1 MDGCPHRKNFDEL
14 IEHGDLHGHSP
25 VIDIPYIGPFF
36 ERRFHRLGF
45 RSVNDLVKHFN
56 RQAADDIYNGL
67 TLLLQNPRRN
77 TCVVDDRPNEG
88 PDSTNHVADFNACAF
103 ASLRNLF
110 RVLHERR
117 DAYRQLRLTR
127 KPTFPD
133 LPAAISRGSASAKR
147 CSCLDYADC
156 QTNRTCRW
164 REDVCTPR
172 LGPGFAGV
180 ATYPGQR
187 SNGGNQNGLHYVNGW
202 RTPGPTPHRR
212 MPRPQASRRQQPS
225 RGQASR
231 ANPPRRRSSRRT
243 GSPIAHRL
251 RDRLRDRSPSRRS
264 RIPQFMRD

>member
-1 MDGCPHRKNFDEL
+1 MDGCSHRKNFDEL
-14 IEHGDLHGHSP
+14 IEDGDLNGQSP

-45 RSVNDLVKHFN
+45 RSVNDLVKYFN
-56 RQAADDIYNGL
+56 RRTADDIFNGL
-67 TLLLQNPRRN
+67 TLMLQNPRRN
-77 TCVVDDRPNEG
+77 TCVADEGSNEG
-88 PDSTNHVADFNACAF
+88 PDSLYHVADFNVCAY

-117 DAYRQLRLTR
+117 NQYRALRFTR

-133 LPAAISRGSASAKR
+133 LPAAISRGSASAKN

-187 SNGGNQNGLHYVNGW
+187 SNGGDQQGLHYVNGW

-212 MPRPQASRRQQPS
+212 LPRPQPNRVQPN
-225 RGQASR
+225 R

-243 GSPIAHRL
+243 DSPIAHRL
-251 RDRLRDRSPSRRS
+251 RDRGGPRSPSRRS
-264 RIPQFMRD
+264 RIPRQRD